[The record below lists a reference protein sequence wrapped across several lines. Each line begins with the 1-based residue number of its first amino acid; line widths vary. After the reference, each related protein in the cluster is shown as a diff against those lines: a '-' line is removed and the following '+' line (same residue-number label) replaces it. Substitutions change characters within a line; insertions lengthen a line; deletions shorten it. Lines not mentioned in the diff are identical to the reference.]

1 MSSVAEIYEIAL
13 FMIHQIFCWA
23 GDWSKLITS
32 LYIPQLFPQLKL
44 GDIQGYHPSEPP
56 QFSKLMSTMIILL
69 LQLDSR

>member
-1 MSSVAEIYEIAL
+1 
-13 FMIHQIFCWA
+13 MIHQIFFWA

-32 LYIPQLFPQLKL
+32 PYIPQLKL